1 MSNKLPHPPTRD
13 ESGGWPLIQ
22 SLQTELNRMFDR
34 FGGAAFGSGTKFVP
48 VLDFAETDKMVEI
61 TVEVPGMAPED
72 LDVSISDDTLILKG
86 QKSDVH
92 EDRSKDWLHVERSFG
107 SFRRQIPLG
116 FAPKDG
122 KVDARF
128 KDGVLTLHIE
138 KPAGATA
145 GTRKIDISTA

>member
-92 EDRSKDWLHVERSFG
+92 EDRSKD
-107 SFRRQIPLG
+107 
-116 FAPKDG
+116 
-122 KVDARF
+122 
-128 KDGVLTLHIE
+128 
-138 KPAGATA
+138 
-145 GTRKIDISTA
+145 